1 MEQFNQSK
9 YIQEYNKAH
18 YRAFKVDLKIE
29 ELEEL
34 ERLLEKKGISKADFL
49 RNAIEQLKKTK

>member
-49 RNAIEQLKKTK
+49 RSAIEQLKKTR

>member
-1 MEQFNQSK
+1 MEKFNKQE

-34 ERLLEKKGISKADFL
+34 NNLLKEKGLTKAQFLREAIERLKKK
-49 RNAIEQLKKTK
+49 